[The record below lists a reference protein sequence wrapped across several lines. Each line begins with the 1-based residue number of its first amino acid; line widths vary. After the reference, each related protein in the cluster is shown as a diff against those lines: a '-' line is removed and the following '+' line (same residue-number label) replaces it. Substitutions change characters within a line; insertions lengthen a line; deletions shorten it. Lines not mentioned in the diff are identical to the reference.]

1 MAALRLLGAQ
11 WKVSVCSKRSYPKG
25 TLGCRRFL
33 LHILDWATPWHTRM
47 SHDNSS
53 YIIIKKIY
61 YILLYN
67 NWIYLDIFGIF
78 IFFLPFCHVVP
89 PLPQKGVRRV
99 CDSPLFNALHSAE
112 LELIVCGEQDL
123 DFAQLRKNAHYDGYQ
138 ATRMIPDATWVVDGR
153 RLFCCLLRPW

>member
-25 TLGCRRFL
+25 TLGCRWFL

-53 YIIIKKIY
+53 YIIIQKIY

-67 NWIYLDIFGIF
+67 NWIYLDIFGISSSCRSVM
-78 IFFLPFCHVVP
+78 LCP
-89 PLPQKGVRRV
+89 PSSKRCEASVRLTPLQRPTQRGVGVDRLRRAGFGFRPAAQER
-99 CDSPLFNALHSAE
+99 PL
-112 LELIVCGEQDL
+112 
-123 DFAQLRKNAHYDGYQ
+123 
-138 ATRMIPDATWVVDGR
+138 R
-153 RLFCCLLRPW
+153 RLPGHPDDPGCHMGCRWS